1 MLLASWMFG
10 HGHSDWWDEIEISD
24 LVFLDIT
31 QHLEEVELLHDIRW
45 NLPRD
50 GSDAVVCLAIRM
62 ILEDVNRW
70 HL

>member
-1 MLLASWMFG
+1 
-10 HGHSDWWDEIEISD
+10 
-24 LVFLDIT
+24 
-31 QHLEEVELLHDIRW
+31 LHDIRW

-62 ILEDVNRW
+62 ILEVVNRW